1 MNKKIIALIIIVLI
15 AVLAVSSYMLY
26 PKNMKS
32 NNTTQ
37 MNNTTNATQGNN
49 TTASAQ
55 AQLKNTP
62 TPTGSDS
69 QTTKSNGVT
78 VHYVI
83 TKNVNGVTYYY
94 SAKYGGWYTLSELVQ
109 KYFKEN
115 HISTQ
120 LPAKSSSD
128 QSDTQDNPEWNS
140 SDENGYAWGSTA

>member
-15 AVLAVSSYMLY
+15 AVLAVTAYMMY
-26 PKNMKS
+26 PKNVKN

-37 MNNTTNATQGNN
+37 INNTTNTTPGNN

-55 AQLKNTP
+55 TELKNTP

-78 VHYVI
+78 VHYVT

-109 KYFKEN
+109 KYFQEN

-120 LPAKSSSD
+120 LPAKSNDD
-128 QSDTQDNPEWNS
+128 QSENQNNPEWNS

>member
-15 AVLAVSSYMLY
+15 AVLAVSSYVLY

-32 NNTTQ
+32 NNTMQ
-37 MNNTTNATQGNN
+37 MNNTTNATHGNN

-62 TPTGSDS
+62 APTGSDS
-69 QTTKSNGVT
+69 QTAKSNGVT

-128 QSDTQDNPEWNS
+128 ESDNQNNPEWNS

>member
-15 AVLAVSSYMLY
+15 AVLAVVGYMMY

-37 MNNTTNATQGNN
+37 MNNTTNVTQGNN

-62 TPTGSDS
+62 TPKGSDS
-69 QTTKSNGVT
+69 QTAKSNGVT

-128 QSDTQDNPEWNS
+128 ESDNQNNPEWNS

>member
-1 MNKKIIALIIIVLI
+1 MNKKIIILIIIVLI

-37 MNNTTNATQGNN
+37 MNNTTNVTQGNN

-55 AQLKNTP
+55 AQLKNMP

-69 QTTKSNGVT
+69 QTAKSNGVT

-128 QSDTQDNPEWNS
+128 ESDNQNNPEWNS

>member
-26 PKNMKS
+26 PKNIKI

-128 QSDTQDNPEWNS
+128 ESDNQDNPEWNS
-140 SDENGYAWGSTA
+140 TDENGYPWGSTA

>member
-26 PKNMKS
+26 PKNVKS

-37 MNNTTNATQGNN
+37 INNTTNATQGNN

-62 TPTGSDS
+62 APTGSDS
-69 QTTKSNGVT
+69 QTAKSNGVT

-94 SAKYGGWYTLSELVQ
+94 SAKYDGWYTLSELVQ

-128 QSDTQDNPEWNS
+128 ESDNQDNPEWNS
-140 SDENGYAWGSTA
+140 TDENGYPWGSTA

>member
-37 MNNTTNATQGNN
+37 MNNTANTTHGNN

-55 AQLKNTP
+55 AQLKNMP

-128 QSDTQDNPEWNS
+128 ESDNQNNPEWNS
-140 SDENGYAWGSTA
+140 TDENGYAWGSTA